1 MTIVMY
7 WLMFPKDFFPHE
19 LRSTYVQ
26 LESFIRSQTKV
37 LLSADLQFCFQ
48 LKLVHQANAFI

>member
-1 MTIVMY
+1 M
-7 WLMFPKDFFPHE
+7 
-19 LRSTYVQ
+19 Q
-26 LESFIRSQTKV
+26 LESFIRSHTKV